1 MLNSLRIP
9 LILVGIH
16 LLLSVYSVNCS
27 SQFISLL
34 SHSQITLNPSSI
46 LENQWLLVLS
56 LTFQINDDQWLSPD
70 PDSTSCPPSVYQLLF
85 DARLHDLQCV
95 AMYCRHS
102 RGGSGLFLFRLEARC
117 RGGCQ
122 WTLPLVNNKWQTQ
135 FQFCD
140 IFFCFKSFEK
150 IILQGHGPV
159 YFI

>member
-16 LLLSVYSVNCS
+16 PLLSVYSVNCS

-70 PDSTSCPPSVYQLLF
+70 PDFTSCPPSVYQLLF

-122 WTLPLVNNKWQTQ
+122 WTLPLVNNNVADTIPILWY
-135 FQFCD
+135 
-140 IFFCFKSFEK
+140 FFLF
-150 IILQGHGPV
+150 
-159 YFI
+159 